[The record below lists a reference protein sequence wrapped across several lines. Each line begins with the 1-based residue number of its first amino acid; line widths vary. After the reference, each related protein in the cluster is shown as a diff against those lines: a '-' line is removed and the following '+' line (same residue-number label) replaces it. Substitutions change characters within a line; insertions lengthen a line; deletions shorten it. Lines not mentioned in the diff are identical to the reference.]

1 MWNHYY
7 NFNGVESRPITNQVG
22 GNIKKWDRMKILLKK
37 NYKNKIILDIGC
49 RTVSFQIRLLKWE
62 QKKFMELIS
71 INQESKEQ
79 NLPKNFKY

>member
-37 NYKNKIILDIGC
+37 NYK
-49 RTVSFQIRLLKWE
+49 
-62 QKKFMELIS
+62 
-71 INQESKEQ
+71 
-79 NLPKNFKY
+79 